1 MRLDAIMS
9 KPVLSIRPKADLEA
23 AHVQMTEHHV
33 HHLVVMDHETVVG
46 IVSAHDLERRR
57 AALYDDKWLVE
68 DIMSNPVLVATPQ
81 TTAAEAAKMMR
92 GAAQGCLPIIDGS
105 SLVGI
110 VTTSDLLDL
119 LAKSS

>member
-9 KPVLSIRPKADLEA
+9 KPVLSIPPKADLEA

-46 IVSAHDLERRR
+46 ILSAHDLERRR
-57 AALYDDKWLVE
+57 ATLYDDKWLVE
-68 DIMSNPVLVATPQ
+68 DIMSHPPIVASPQ
-81 TTAAEAAKMMR
+81 TTAAQAAKMMR
-92 GAAQGCLPIIDGS
+92 GSAQGCLPIVDGRV
-105 SLVGI
+105 LVGI

-119 LAKSS
+119 LAKT